1 MQLGRIGEINCMI
14 CKNNFKLS
22 YMLILIT
29 VFTCY
34 ESYFSLVIEHNP
46 QLLIEKNKLF
56 SLLQIKLLRE

>member
-1 MQLGRIGEINCMI
+1 
-14 CKNNFKLS
+14 
-22 YMLILIT
+22 MLILIT